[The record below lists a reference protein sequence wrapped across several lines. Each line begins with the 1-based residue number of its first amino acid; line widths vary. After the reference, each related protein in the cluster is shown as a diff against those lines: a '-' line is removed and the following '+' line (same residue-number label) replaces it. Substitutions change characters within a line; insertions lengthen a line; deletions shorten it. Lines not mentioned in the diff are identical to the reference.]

1 VVPVA
6 LTVAMAMT
14 TTSMPASAQAGVAV
28 SSTQTGTAVSSM
40 QAGTATAHAAE
51 PRCFLKPG

>member
-1 VVPVA
+1 MA